1 MVLIV
6 LVFIVKVIK
15 NKIVGLFVIVVCIDV

>member
-1 MVLIV
+1 MVFIF
-6 LVFIVKVIK
+6 LVFIVNVIK